1 VTSRRVCIACSLLF
15 AAGCLP
21 GLVSAGMRCGS
32 RIIDKGTSSVE
43 VSSFCGDPAQVDRVT
58 GIEADVQ
65 IEFWTYNF
73 GPNLLMER
81 VRIKNGVVT
90 DVQDLGYGFN
100 EE

>member
-1 VTSRRVCIACSLLF
+1 VTNQRISTALALL
-15 AAGCLP
+15 ALGCLP
-21 GLVSAGMRCGS
+21 ALTSAGMRCGS
-32 RIIDKGTSSVE
+32 RTIDRGTSSVE

-58 GIEADVQ
+58 GVDADVQ

-90 DVQDLGYGFN
+90 DVQDLGYGFD
-100 EE
+100 EP